1 MISEFY
7 FGMFAKIKVIVKKA
21 SAQVFGDE
29 LDDLSESGDEAE
41 EHEEREV
48 EEQDDREEN
57 EPREDEEEEEEE
69 PEKIIN
75 IEIPKVKSDLGKEVH
90 FVKLPNF
97 LSIEPK

>member
-1 MISEFY
+1 LLTQ
-7 FGMFAKIKVIVKKA
+7 KVVVKKA

-29 LDDLSESGDEAE
+29 LDDLSESGDEE
-41 EHEEREV
+41 QEEREA
-48 EEQDDREEN
+48 EEQDEHDENEQREE
-57 EPREDEEEEEEE
+57 EEEQEEEE

>member
-1 MISEFY
+1 M
-7 FGMFAKIKVIVKKA
+7 IVKKT

-29 LDDLSESGDEAE
+29 LDDLSESGNE
-41 EHEEREV
+41 EEEEEERDA
-48 EEQDDREEN
+48 EEQDEREEN
-57 EPREDEEEEEEE
+57 EQREGEEEEEEEE